1 MKKVLVTGS
10 TGFIGN
16 LVIKELLNKGYC
28 VIATSSSVE
37 TAKRFDWFQDVVY
50 KELNFTSLDANINYF
65 TFFEQPDCLIHL
77 AWEGLPNYKSSFH
90 VVDNLPRHL
99 LFLNNML
106 QNGLKDLTVAGTC
119 LEYGMLEG
127 CLSEE
132 MDVCPIVSYA
142 IAKNMLRNELEKVC
156 EHQSACFKWLRLF
169 YMYGRGQNSNSL
181 FAQLEKA
188 LENHESVFNMSG
200 GEQERDFLPI
210 DKMVNSI
217 VTIALQK
224 EVVGVINCC
233 SGQPIKVKRLVKNI
247 LSEKGATLKLNLGF
261 YPYTDYEPMSFWG
274 DNTKLK
280 KITQHE

>member
-16 LVIKELLNKGYC
+16 LVIKELLKKGYV

-37 TAKRFDWFQDVVY
+37 TAKQFDWFEEVVY
-50 KELNFTSLDANINYF
+50 RELNFSTLITNINYF

-90 VVDNLPRHL
+90 VDDNLPRHV
-99 LFLNNML
+99 LFLDNL
-106 QNGLKDLTVAGTC
+106 LRNGLKDLTVTGTC
-119 LEYGMLEG
+119 LEYGMLQG

-132 MDVCPIVSYA
+132 MDVHPIVPYA
-142 IAKNMLRNELEKVC
+142 IAKNMLRNELEEICKYQNV
-156 EHQSACFKWLRLF
+156 CFKWLRLF
-169 YMYGRGQNSNSL
+169 YMYGRGQNANSL

-188 LENHESVFNMSG
+188 IENHEAVFNMSG

-210 DKMVNSI
+210 DKMVSLI

-233 SGQPIKVKRLVKNI
+233 SGQPIKVKRLVENI
-247 LSEKGATLKLNLGF
+247 LSEKGASLKLNLGF

-274 DNTKLK
+274 DNSKLK
-280 KITQHE
+280 KIA